1 MKILLAEDDP
11 SVQAIA
17 LLALTRVGKHEV
29 RAVSNGKEALAAVA
43 SESFDLILLDVMM
56 PIMDGFEAC
65 KLLKAEPATKDVPVI
80 FLTAKAQVYEVQHGI
95 SVGAVGYILKPFDPM
110 TLHKQIEEVLKSHAQ
125 AA

>member
-29 RAVSNGKEALAAVA
+29 RAVANGQEALEAVA
-43 SESFDLILLDVMM
+43 TETFDLILLDVMM

-65 KLLKAEPATKDVPVI
+65 RQLKSNTATKDMPVI